1 FVRKRQL
8 LTLLSKGSLRFFITI
23 TLTAGLLQTLFHYAK
38 RPVLRESQKKMFNTL
53 VTSLSMSLGIAIAS
67 SFKEVAINI
76 RWWVLSRKKRPL
88 SEVDAILECGSLTGL
103 TFLAVKS
110 TRDRKQK
117 IAVVCAGWVLINI
130 AAQVGVAM
138 IGFTYALNNAYGE
151 MALAWAMGN
160 LTKDAK
166 VTPPTPLSAA
176 GSNPFAYLA
185 TPDYFQYFFMESSAN
200 SDPNSNNI
208 SFYSNRSIKTTGSCI
223 TYPVHDN
230 VNGSSQSFTF
240 EKDGET
246 FDRDFQSIGPNSTT
260 YYTQQNMECGPRCKE
275 LCAYEN
281 NGVAA
286 FYHECNVTVS
296 TVSNVSYPSQN
307 VSDKNA
313 LMAAGAI
320 GLQGYQQYSNSRPM
334 SQYQQFP
341 AESTYGH
348 FVGDGAQM
356 ASLMSQFAIGVFV
369 TADKIM
375 NPIPAPVSGLLPL
388 QGVCLSVEK
397 PVVVLAILISI
408 VVCHF
413 VLFVLGSLVANT
425 VVVVNDSYLAIAL
438 LLRPVTEKMAN
449 QGFLVWGERSFPA
462 IENMD
467 VVYRKSMR
475 EKERDGIMELEISEC

>member
-1 FVRKRQL
+1 
-8 LTLLSKGSLRFFITI
+8 
-23 TLTAGLLQTLFHYAK
+23 
-38 RPVLRESQKKMFNTL
+38 
-53 VTSLSMSLGIAIAS
+53 
-67 SFKEVAINI
+67 
-76 RWWVLSRKKRPL
+76 
-88 SEVDAILECGSLTGL
+88 
-103 TFLAVKS
+103 
-110 TRDRKQK
+110 
-117 IAVVCAGWVLINI
+117 
-130 AAQVGVAM
+130 
-138 IGFTYALNNAYGE
+138 

-166 VTPPTPLSAA
+166 VTPPMPLSAA
-176 GSNPFAYLA
+176 GSNSFAYLA
-185 TPDYFQYFFMESSAN
+185 TPEYFQYFFMESSAN

-208 SFYSNRSIKTTGSCI
+208 SFYSNRSIKTTGACI
-223 TYPVHDN
+223 TYPVYDN
-230 VNGSSQSFTF
+230 VNGPLQSFTF

-313 LMAAGAI
+313 LMAVGAI

-341 AESTYGH
+341 AESTYWH
-348 FVGDGAQM
+348 FVGDGARM

-369 TADKIM
+369 TAAKIM

-413 VLFVLGSLVANT
+413 VLFVLGSVVANT

-475 EKERDGIMELEISEC
+475 EKERDGIMVLEISEC

>member
-1 FVRKRQL
+1 
-8 LTLLSKGSLRFFITI
+8 
-23 TLTAGLLQTLFHYAK
+23 
-38 RPVLRESQKKMFNTL
+38 
-53 VTSLSMSLGIAIAS
+53 
-67 SFKEVAINI
+67 
-76 RWWVLSRKKRPL
+76 
-88 SEVDAILECGSLTGL
+88 
-103 TFLAVKS
+103 
-110 TRDRKQK
+110 
-117 IAVVCAGWVLINI
+117 
-130 AAQVGVAM
+130 
-138 IGFTYALNNAYGE
+138 

-160 LTKDAK
+160 LTIDAK

-176 GSNPFAYLA
+176 GSIPFAYLA

-200 SDPNSNNI
+200 SDPNSNPIN
-208 SFYSNRSIKTTGSCI
+208 FYSNRSIKTTGSCV

-230 VNGSSQSFTF
+230 VNGSSQSFTV
-240 EKDGET
+240 EKDGKTYDPGFE
-246 FDRDFQSIGPNSTT
+246 SIGPNSTT

-286 FYHECNVTVS
+286 FYYECNVTVS

-320 GLQGYQQYSNSRPM
+320 GLQGYQQYSNSQPM

-348 FVGDGAQM
+348 FVGDGVQM

-375 NPIPAPVSGLLPL
+375 QPIRVPVDGLLPL
-388 QGVCLSVEK
+388 QGVRLSVDK
-397 PVVVLAILISI
+397 PVVVFAILISI
-408 VVCHF
+408 VACHF
-413 VLFVLGSLVANT
+413 LLFVLGSVLANR

-449 QGFLVWGERSFPA
+449 QDFLVGGERSFPA
-462 IENMD
+462 MEKMD

-475 EKERDGIMELEISEC
+475 GKERDGIMGLEISES